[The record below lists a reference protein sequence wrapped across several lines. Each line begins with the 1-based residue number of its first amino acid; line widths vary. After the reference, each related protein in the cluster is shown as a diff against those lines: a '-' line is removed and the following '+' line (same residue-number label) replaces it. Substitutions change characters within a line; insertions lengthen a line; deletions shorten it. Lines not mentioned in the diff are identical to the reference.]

1 MKKWV
6 VLLISC
12 ITLVQVEAQNKSIP
26 ALDKSSLDISFYP
39 SNYPILKIQDKAK
52 EPLAIRVIYSRPQK
66 NSREV
71 FGGIVEYGQVW
82 RFGANE
88 ATEIEFFKDV
98 TIGKV
103 RVKKGRYT
111 LYAIPQPESWTL
123 ILNRENDTWGA
134 FKYDSKKDVVRT
146 EVTVL
151 TTSEITDAFT
161 MYFDSSPNGALLN
174 ILWDNKKATL
184 PIIF

>member
-39 SNYPILKIQDKAK
+39 SNYPILKIQDKVK

-88 ATEIEFFKDV
+88 ATEIEFFKDA

-111 LYAIPQPESWTL
+111 LFAIPQPESWTL

-134 FKYDSKKDVVRT
+134 FKYDPKKDVVRT
-146 EVTVL
+146 EVNVL